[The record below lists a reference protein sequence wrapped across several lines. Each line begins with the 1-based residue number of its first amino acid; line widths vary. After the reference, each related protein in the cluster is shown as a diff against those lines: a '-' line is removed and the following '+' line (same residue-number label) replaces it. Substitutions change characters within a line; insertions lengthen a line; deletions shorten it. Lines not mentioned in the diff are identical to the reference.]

1 MTAAMTA
8 EIQSLQHALE
18 TKGVRYAFASYVD
31 LHGVSKGK
39 MVPIAHLDRMMSGS
53 ELFTGAA
60 LDGVPQAVSDDE
72 VATLPDPQSVIV
84 LPWKNEVAWFA
95 SDLYLHDQPF
105 EACSRNILKRQLA
118 DAATLGYRFNLGMET
133 EFFILRDDEHGQ
145 PVAVSARDTA
155 AKPCYDL
162 RLLLDNYGP
171 VTELVEAMNT
181 LGWDVYSFDHEDAN
195 GQFETDFMYA
205 DALTMADRFVF
216 FRFMANEIARKHG
229 YYASFMPKP
238 FVDRTGSG
246 AHYNMSL
253 ADLATGA
260 NLFETANDARGCG
273 ISQLA
278 YHFIAGVLKHGAA
291 ISAVIAPTVNSY
303 KRLVRQGSMS
313 GFTWAPVF
321 ICYGN
326 NNRTNMIRVPMA
338 GGRIECRAADI
349 ACNPYLGAALVLA
362 AGLEGIRAGLDP
374 GEPHRENMYLYS
386 EDELKNMGVSWLPRN
401 LEEAIDAFEAD
412 PLSKTVFGETMF
424 NAYVDYKR
432 QEWREYHN
440 YVSDWERKRYLRF
453 F

>member
-1 MTAAMTA
+1 MTVALNPD
-8 EIQSLQHALE
+8 IQSLQSALE
-18 TKGVRYAFASYVD
+18 AKGVRYAFASYVD
-31 LHGVSKGK
+31 LHGISKGK
-39 MVPIAHLDRMMSGS
+39 MVPLHHLDRMMGGS

-72 VATLPDPQSVIV
+72 VATIPDPQSAAV
-84 LPWKNEVAWFA
+84 LPWKNEIVWFA
-95 SDLYLHDQPF
+95 SDLHLHNAPF

-118 DAATLGYRFNLGMET
+118 QAAAMGYRFNLGMET
-133 EFFILRDDEHGQ
+133 EFFILKDDEHGN
-145 PVAVSARDTA
+145 PIPTEAHDTL
-155 AKPCYDL
+155 AKPAYDL
-162 RLLLDNYGP
+162 RLLVDNFGP

-253 ADLATGA
+253 ADLKTGT
-260 NLFETANDARGCG
+260 NLFETDKDPRGCG
-273 ISQLA
+273 ISKLA

-362 AGLEGIRAGLDP
+362 AGLEGIREGLDP
-374 GEPHRENMYLYS
+374 GEPHRENMYLHS
-386 EDELKNMGVSWLPRN
+386 EEELKKMGVSWLPRT
-401 LEEAIDAFEAD
+401 LDEAIDAFEAD
-412 PLSKTVFGETMF
+412 PLSKAVFGETMF
-424 NAYVDYKR
+424 KSYVDYKR
-432 QEWREYHN
+432 QEWREYHTH
-440 YVSDWERKRYLRF
+440 VSDWERNRYLKF